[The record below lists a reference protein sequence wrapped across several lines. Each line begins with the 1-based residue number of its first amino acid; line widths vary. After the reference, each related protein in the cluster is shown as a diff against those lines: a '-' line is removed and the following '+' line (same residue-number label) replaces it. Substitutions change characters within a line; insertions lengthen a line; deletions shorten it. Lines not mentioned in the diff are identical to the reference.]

1 MLRAFAIRRDAGSVW
16 SDNDPDRQV
25 AQHGR
30 QVEKAE
36 YDDPCH

>member
-1 MLRAFAIRRDAGSVW
+1 MLRAFAIRGDAGSVR
-16 SDNDPDRQV
+16 SDNDSDRQIT
-25 AQHGR
+25 QHGR